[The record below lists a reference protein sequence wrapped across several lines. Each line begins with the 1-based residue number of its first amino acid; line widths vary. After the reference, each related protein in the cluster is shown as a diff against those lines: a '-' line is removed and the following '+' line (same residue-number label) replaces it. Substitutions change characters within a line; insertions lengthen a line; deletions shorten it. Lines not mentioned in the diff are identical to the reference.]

1 MLASLAGGC
10 AARARVA
17 PESTLPQV
25 WDGRTLYETPHAMV
39 YARSAR
45 AADEIDA
52 VVDQVAREFLQRTAR
67 RAPRGMVIVTDL
79 EDQRLGGL
87 SPAEPVGGD
96 LREDLSDTGLGAA
109 EAWLV
114 QSTPLDTQM
123 LIDRMGLSPGA
134 AEQISWAA
142 AVPSQ
147 RRVRE
152 FTHLAMEGGLKNAE
166 LNLAQRILAA
176 PFIPILE
183 GIAGDM
189 ILTTR
194 QIAIYQALCRAQSD
208 WDEVRKKREASEY
221 EAARTGEI
229 DRRLRAT
236 THQAARR
243 LENDRQSP

>member
-17 PESTLPQV
+17 PESSLPRV
-25 WDGRTLYETPHAMV
+25 WDGRTLYKTPHAMV

-52 VVDQVAREFLQRTAR
+52 VVDQVAREFLQRTSR
-67 RAPRGMVIVTDL
+67 RPPRGVVIVTDL
-79 EDQRLGGL
+79 EDQRLGGF
-87 SPAEPVGGD
+87 SPAEPVGSD
-96 LREDLSDTGLGAA
+96 PREDLSDTGLGAA

-114 QSTPLDTQM
+114 QSVPLDIEI
-123 LIDRMGLSPGA
+123 LRDRMGLPPAG
-134 AEQISWAA
+134 AEQVAWAA

-147 RRVRE
+147 RRVRK
-152 FTHLAMEGGLKNAE
+152 FTHLAMEGGVKNAE

-208 WDEVRKKREASEY
+208 WDEPRRNKEASDY

-236 THQAARR
+236 THQAART
-243 LENDRQSP
+243 LANDRQTP